1 MSICAV
7 LWDIDGTLVDSEFV
21 HHEALLDAL
30 RPWGF
35 QAPGELQQALIGVSM
50 ADTYAILTRTFPGFP
65 GYREFVVAKYRAYIA
80 RSSEIRLRRGA
91 AEGFKSVA
99 TRSLAQALVS
109 NSDRIIV
116 EANLRAV
123 DFFEPGLV
131 TVSRNDVRRGKPGP
145 DPYLRAA
152 DLLEVEPRQCLVI
165 EDSPTGAEAGLAAG
179 MVVIAWPQPERR
191 DLKFPTGASPA
202 HPDDLAEALRR
213 VL

>member
-30 RPWGF
+30 RLWGF

-50 ADTYAILTRTFPGFP
+50 ADTYAILTRLFPGFP
-65 GYREFVVAKYRAYIA
+65 DDKEFVVAKYRAYIA
-80 RSSEIRLRRGA
+80 RSSEIHLRRGA

-99 TRSLAQALVS
+99 KRSLAQALVS

-131 TVSRNDVRRGKPGP
+131 TVSRNDVRRGKPQP

-152 DLLEVEPRQCLVI
+152 DLLEVAPRQCLVI

-179 MVVIAWPQPERR
+179 MAVIAWPQRERR
-191 DLKFPTGASPA
+191 DLKFPADASLA
-202 HPDDLAEALRR
+202 HPDDLSEALRN